1 MRDAQWAPFL
11 EIRNRPGGS
20 RASFPR
26 KLVGMRRAPDMHW
39 TSRENGPIP
48 AAFETGSEGMEDIE
62 REIKELIVEALML
75 DDVSPEDIDS
85 SAPLFVEG
93 LGLDSIDA
101 LELAMA
107 IDKRFGV
114 RIRADDEA
122 NKSIFANVKNLAAY
136 VAQNR
141 A

>member
-1 MRDAQWAPFL
+1 MADL
-11 EIRNRPGGS
+11 
-20 RASFPR
+20 
-26 KLVGMRRAPDMHW
+26 
-39 TSRENGPIP
+39 
-48 AAFETGSEGMEDIE
+48 E

-75 DDVSPEDIDS
+75 DDVRPEDIDA

-107 IDKRFGV
+107 IDKKFGV

-122 NKSIFANVKNLAAY
+122 NKAIFANVKNLAAF
-136 VAQNR
+136 VSQHR
-141 A
+141 K